1 MNKKIYEVDFDSI
14 DDCRKLIS
22 IMKSRIGELN
32 SKSKDFISRNQM
44 VRIKFNSCNE
54 ILETDISDL
63 YENLNLDPTPKYY
76 VYVHCDP
83 NKKIALKKDGVST
96 FGATLGMTHLPFYI
110 GKGTGNRA
118 YELDRN
124 ETHRKFR
131 QKFKIFDKDLVVN
144 ILKTD
149 LTEKEALIL
158 ESKLIDIFGLISFG
172 GRLVNLDEGVNQKER
187 KSRYK
192 EQLHKLSLYY
202 KNSV

>member
-1 MNKKIYEVDFDSI
+1 MNIKTYEIDFDSV
-14 DDCRKLIS
+14 DDCRKLVS

-32 SKSKDFISRNQM
+32 SKKEGFISRNQM
-44 VRIKFNSCNE
+44 VKNKFESCIK
-54 ILETDISDL
+54 IMETDISDL
-63 YENLNLDPTPKYY
+63 YNDLVLDTEPKYY

-83 NKKIALKKDGVST
+83 NMKIALKKDGIST
-96 FGATLGMTHLPFYI
+96 FGATLGMTHLPFYV

-131 QKFKIFDKDLVVN
+131 QKLKNFDKDIVVN

-158 ESKLIDIFGLISFG
+158 ESKLIDIFGLITNG
-172 GRLVNLDEGVNQKER
+172 GRLVNLDEGVNPKER
-187 KSRYK
+187 KNRYK
-192 EQLHKLSLYY
+192 EQLHELSLFYR
-202 KNSV
+202 NSV